1 MPIKSRDAAA
11 VLAVA
16 LVVVTGFAGTAF
28 ADTPTPPASAWITMG
43 SAEFY
48 AVSFKALT
56 LLFVMA
62 VLIESALAVI
72 FNWRLFLE
80 LFYGRG
86 VRTLVMIAV
95 SALAVWAFNID
106 VVQSMLGQY
115 GLVSGEGGGPL
126 SHFLTALILAGGS
139 AGVYRI
145 LVALGY
151 RQAPSEAEIRPK
163 PKKENAW
170 ISVKVQRRSAVG
182 QVYVRVTEAGPVT
195 DASPPQLAGIV
206 APRGFWAI
214 LGSVFLL
221 DRNRFPLAGGYEV
234 EVAKEYRIEVTGR
247 DAAGAIVASDIDG
260 TYRFAPGAIL
270 DFTARL

>member
-1 MPIKSRDAAA
+1 MPRIRVPVARA
-11 VLAVA
+11 LLA
-16 LVVVTGFAGTAF
+16 LVVVAGFSGAAL
-28 ADTPTPPASAWITMG
+28 ADTPTPPASAWVTMG
-43 SAEFY
+43 SADFY
-48 AVSFKALT
+48 AVSLKALT

-72 FNWRLFLE
+72 FNWRLFLD

-86 VRTLVMIAV
+86 VKTLVMIAV

-106 VVQSMLGQY
+106 VVQTMLGQY

-163 PKKENAW
+163 PKKDKAW
-170 ISVKVQRRSAVG
+170 ISVKVLRRSAVG
-182 QVYVRVTEAGPVT
+182 QVYVRVTEAGQVT
-195 DASPPQLAGIV
+195 ELSPPQLAGIV
-206 APRGFWAI
+206 SPRCFWAI
-214 LGSVFLL
+214 IGSVFLL
-221 DRNRFPLAGGYEV
+221 DRNRFPQAGGYEL
-234 EVAKEYRIEVTGR
+234 EVAKEYRIEVTGH
-247 DAAGAIVASDIDG
+247 DEAGAVVVSDIDG